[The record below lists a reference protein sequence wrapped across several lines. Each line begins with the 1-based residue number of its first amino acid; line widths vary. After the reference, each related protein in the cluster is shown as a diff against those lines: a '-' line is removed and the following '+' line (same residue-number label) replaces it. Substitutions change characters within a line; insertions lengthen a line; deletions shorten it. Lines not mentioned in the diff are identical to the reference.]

1 MSRLHSIY
9 ISVATV
15 FFQIS
20 IIKIS
25 LFNRRIRRRK
35 FFKLRSLK
43 YIITFMS
50 RFVMGTMLITAAIVF
65 APFAPKPLLFSIKI
79 VHIRQKDL

>member
-9 ISVATV
+9 ISVTTV
-15 FFQIS
+15 SFQIS
-20 IIKIS
+20 IIKIF
-25 LFNRRIRRRK
+25 LFNRRIRRGK

-50 RFVMGTMLITAAIVF
+50 RFVMGTMLTAARMV
-65 APFAPKPLLFSIKI
+65 APFAPKPVLFSIKI